1 MFSCLIF
8 LHLANQAIESAS
20 SYALANIWNEKKIF
34 IGDLKKMQFCYL
46 IREISNYSDVNI
58 VFSQFNYS
66 SGQPAPETITDQI
79 YGNTLSVCSSNI

>member
-1 MFSCLIF
+1 
-8 LHLANQAIESAS
+8 LHLANQAIDNAS
-20 SYALANIWNEKKIF
+20 GYALAKIEWKTNKQTI